1 MSALRQIIR
10 HKRPDRF
17 DLGGA
22 ALLATRD
29 ASEPP
34 HLGVAV
40 TPLRRRATER
50 LRWLLCALLMLL
62 GVTVIIAW
70 LYRIEPLKSVAPGLP
85 TMKVNTALGFVLTGS
100 GLWLVG
106 ARNRALRYLGAA
118 LGLLLIAVGGLT
130 LAEYALNLDLGIDQA
145 VALDTGTLRGSGHP
159 GRMSLITAFAWV
171 VLGAVAVL
179 LAIASRR
186 FEVILAHC
194 LAMLAGAVAI
204 LAAAGYAFG
213 AQAFWGIGPYT
224 SIAVHTAAGLLVAAA
239 TALMT
244 RASEG
249 WLQPYANSPAALA
262 LLSRILPL
270 ALAVPIIVGLLIML
284 GAGLGAYNAPYGFA
298 LFIPVTAVG
307 MVLASLWVADKQ
319 RQAEEIRARY
329 ERHLQLVVAELN
341 HRVKNTL
348 SIVQSFAHQSLKS
361 SSSPL
366 EAGKAFEG
374 RLIAL
379 ASAHGMLT
387 RENWDNV
394 SLIELI
400 GNSLDAHNDTG
411 TRFAIDG
418 PDLPVAPKTAIT
430 LAMTLHE
437 LATNSMKYGALSL
450 PEGYVRVT
458 WSVDGG
464 LFRFSWKDCEGPR
477 VDKPGKPGFG
487 SRMLTRAL
495 ASELGGKA
503 SLDFEPDGLR
513 YEIEAPARAEL

>member
-1 MSALRQIIR
+1 M
-10 HKRPDRF
+10 
-17 DLGGA
+17 
-22 ALLATRD
+22 LATRD
-29 ASEPP
+29 ASELPQLRDIAP
-34 HLGVAV
+34 AA
-40 TPLRRRATER
+40 RRRATER
-50 LRWLLCALLMLL
+50 LRSLLCALLVLL
-62 GVTVIIAW
+62 GVAVIAAW
-70 LYRIEPLKSVAPGLP
+70 MYRIEPLKSVAPGLP
-85 TMKVNTALGFVLTGS
+85 TMKFNTALGFVLTGS
-100 GLWLVG
+100 GLWLAG
-106 ARNRALRYLGAA
+106 TQQRALRYLAA
-118 LGLLLIAVGGLT
+118 VLGLFLAAVGGLT
-130 LAEYALNLDLGIDQA
+130 LTEYALRLDLGIDQA
-145 VALDTGTLRGSGHP
+145 VVLDTGTLRGSGHP

-171 VLGAVAVL
+171 VLGTATIL
-179 LAIASRR
+179 LATASRR

-194 LAMLAGAVAI
+194 LAMLAGAVSI
-204 LAAAGYAFG
+204 LSAAGYAFG

-224 SIAVHTAAGLLVAAA
+224 AIAAHTAVGLLVAAA
-239 TALMT
+239 AALMT
-244 RASEG
+244 RAREG
-249 WLQPYANSPAALA
+249 WLEPYMNSPAALS

-270 ALAVPIIVGLLIML
+270 ALAVPIVVGLAIML

-298 LFIPVTAVG
+298 LFIPVTAVA
-307 MVLASLWVADKQ
+307 MVLASLWVAGRQ
-319 RQAEEIRARY
+319 REAEEVRARY

-361 SSSPL
+361 GATPQQ
-366 EAGKAFEG
+366 AGKAFEG
-374 RLIAL
+374 RLTAL
-379 ASAHGMLT
+379 ASAHGILT

-418 PDLPVAPKTAIT
+418 PDLPVSPKTAIT

-450 PEGYVRVT
+450 PDGFVRVT
-458 WSVDGG
+458 WSVDDGR
-464 LFRFSWKDCEGPR
+464 FRFRWKDCGGPP

-503 SLDFEPDGLR
+503 SLDFEPDGVR
-513 YEIEAPARAEL
+513 YEVEAPARDEL

>member
-1 MSALRQIIR
+1 MSALPQIIR
-10 HKRPDRF
+10 HKRPIDSTP
-17 DLGGA
+17 GP

-34 HLGVAV
+34 QLSDVAA
-40 TPLRRRATER
+40 PIRRRATER
-50 LRWLLCALLMLL
+50 LRWLLCTLLILTGL
-62 GVTVIIAW
+62 AVTAGW
-70 LYRIEPLKSVAPGLP
+70 LYAVEPLKSVAPGLP
-85 TMKVNTALGFVLTGS
+85 TMKFNTALAFVLTGT
-100 GLWLVG
+100 GLWLAG
-106 ARNRALRYLGAA
+106 ARNRVLRYGAA
-118 LGLLLIAVGGLT
+118 ILGLSLIAVGGLT
-130 LAEYALNLDLGIDQA
+130 LAEYALGLDLGIDQL
-145 VALDTGTLRGSGHP
+145 VVPDTGTLRGSGHP
-159 GRMSLITAFAWV
+159 GRMSLLTAFAWV
-171 VLGAVAVL
+171 LLGTATLL
-179 LAIASRR
+179 LATATRR

-194 LAMLAGAVAI
+194 LAMLAGAVSI

-224 SIAVHTAAGLLVAAA
+224 AIAAHTAVGLLVAAA

-244 RASEG
+244 RAREG
-249 WLQPYANSPAALA
+249 WLQPYVNSPAALS

-270 ALAVPIIVGLLIML
+270 ALAVPIIVGLVIML

-307 MVLASLWVADKQ
+307 MVLASLWAAGRQ
-319 RQAEEIRARY
+319 RQSEEVRARY

-361 SSSPL
+361 SSSPQQ
-366 EAGKAFEG
+366 AGKAFEG
-374 RLIAL
+374 RLTAL

-394 SLIELI
+394 SLVELI

-418 PDLPVAPKTAIT
+418 PDLPVSPKTAIT

-450 PEGYVRVT
+450 PDGYVRVT
-458 WSVDGG
+458 WSVGDG
-464 LFRFSWKDCEGPR
+464 LFRFSWKDCEGPAI
-477 VDKPGKPGFG
+477 DKPGRPGFG

-495 ASELGGKA
+495 ASELSGKA
-503 SLDFEPDGLR
+503 SLEFESDGVR
-513 YEIEAPARAEL
+513 YEIAAPARTEL